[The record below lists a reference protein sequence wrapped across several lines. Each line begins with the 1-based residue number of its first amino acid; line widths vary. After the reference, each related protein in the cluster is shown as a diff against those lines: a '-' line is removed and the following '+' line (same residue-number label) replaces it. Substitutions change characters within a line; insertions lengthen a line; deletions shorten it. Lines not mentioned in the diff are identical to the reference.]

1 MNNVKDEKKKVE
13 GKDDLFSIRD
23 KMKKLQEAIEDYI
36 DNMELEG
43 EKKEKKNELDK

>member
-1 MNNVKDEKKKVE
+1 MKNVKDEKMKGE
-13 GKDDLFSIRD
+13 GKEDIFAIRD

-43 EKKEKKNELDK
+43 TDKENDK

>member
-1 MNNVKDEKKKVE
+1 MKNVKDEKKKGE
-13 GKDDLFSIRD
+13 GKDDIFAIRD

-43 EKKEKKNELDK
+43 AEKEKD

>member
-1 MNNVKDEKKKVE
+1 MKNEKDEKKKGE
-13 GKDDLFSIRD
+13 GKEDIFAIRD

-43 EKKEKKNELDK
+43 ADKEKD

>member
-1 MNNVKDEKKKVE
+1 MKNEKDEKKKGE
-13 GKDDLFSIRD
+13 GKEDIYAIRD

-43 EKKEKKNELDK
+43 TDKENEK

>member
-1 MNNVKDEKKKVE
+1 MKNVKNEKKKGE
-13 GKDDLFSIRD
+13 GKEDIYSLRD

-43 EKKEKKNELDK
+43 AEKEKD

>member
-1 MNNVKDEKKKVE
+1 MKNVKDEKKKGE
-13 GKDDLFSIRD
+13 GKEDILAIRD

-43 EKKEKKNELDK
+43 AEKEKD

>member
-1 MNNVKDEKKKVE
+1 MKNVKDEKKKGE
-13 GKDDLFSIRD
+13 GKEDIYSLRD

-43 EKKEKKNELDK
+43 AEKENDK